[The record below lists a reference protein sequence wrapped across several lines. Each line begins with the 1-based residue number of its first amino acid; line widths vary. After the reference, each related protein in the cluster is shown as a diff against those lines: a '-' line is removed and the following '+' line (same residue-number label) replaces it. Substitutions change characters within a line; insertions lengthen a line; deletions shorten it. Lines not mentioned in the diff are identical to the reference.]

1 MFIACLLRVYG
12 VFTACLLHVYCSCL
26 LNVYCVFTACLLHV
40 YCARLLH
47 VFCVFTACLQRV
59 YSVFTSCLLRVYRL
73 MFIGRV
79 ERLYAAVNVHQLKL
93 DTLYL
98 AKCTYNKCT
107 MLPWL
112 IILLH
117 MLRISVLGSLTGSL
131 IGRDNLI
138 DILYFR

>member
-1 MFIACLLRVYG
+1 MRHSVFDTSVYCMFTMCVYCMLTACLLRVYCACLLC
-12 VFTACLLHVYCSCL
+12 VYCMFTACLLH
-26 LNVYCVFTACLLHV
+26 
-40 YCARLLH
+40 
-47 VFCVFTACLQRV
+47 
-59 YSVFTSCLLRVYRL
+59 VYRL

-93 DTLYL
+93 DTLYR

-131 IGRDNLI
+131 IGRDNVI